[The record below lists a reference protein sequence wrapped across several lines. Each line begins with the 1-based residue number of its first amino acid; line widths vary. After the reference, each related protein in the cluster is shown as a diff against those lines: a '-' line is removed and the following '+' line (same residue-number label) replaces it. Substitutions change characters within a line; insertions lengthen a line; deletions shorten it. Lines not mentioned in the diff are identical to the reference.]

1 MSILGGEVDPK
12 NGVEC
17 GTVHYIQ
24 VIYRFHNISYNSD
37 WLYIYIYPTYHCV
50 YMRGTEGSVPLLR
63 EGP

>member
-37 WLYIYIYPTYHCV
+37 WLYIYTLHIIVCICVEQKGRCHC
-50 YMRGTEGSVPLLR
+50 
-63 EGP
+63 